1 MAEDTQRV
9 VTNFADLLPAHRKIH
24 RKLICCYEI
33 ILALLFLIQNSRS
46 ENYWKFSKI
55 SPGGREVV
63 VNYLWPDAMMKPMI
77 LHETY
82 TVNGTML
89 QYYPKDHVKMTA
101 LAVRSFVSPIR
112 QTFDFDSSS
121 SIKPQNYFHQ
131 SSYQYYQG
139 GVNSPPPNKVAPGM
153 DQKYQQRQQTQQQR
167 QQQQAMTRPI
177 G

>member
-1 MAEDTQRV
+1 
-9 VTNFADLLPAHRKIH
+9 
-24 RKLICCYEI
+24 
-33 ILALLFLIQNSRS
+33 
-46 ENYWKFSKI
+46 
-55 SPGGREVV
+55 VV
-63 VNYLWPDAMMKPMI
+63 VNYLCHDAMMKPMI

-112 QTFDFDSSS
+112 QTFDYDSSS
-121 SIKPQNYFHQ
+121 SIKPQNYLHQ
-131 SSYQYYQG
+131 SSYQYYHG
-139 GVNSPPPNKVAPGM
+139 GVNSPPPKKVAPGM
-153 DQKYQQRQQTQQQR
+153 DQKYQQRQQTQQQ

>member
-1 MAEDTQRV
+1 
-9 VTNFADLLPAHRKIH
+9 
-24 RKLICCYEI
+24 
-33 ILALLFLIQNSRS
+33 
-46 ENYWKFSKI
+46 
-55 SPGGREVV
+55 
-63 VNYLWPDAMMKPMI
+63 MKPMI

-112 QTFDFDSSS
+112 QTFDYRYDSSS

-139 GVNSPPPNKVAPGM
+139 GVNSPPPKKVAPGM
-153 DQKYQQRQQTQQQR
+153 DQKYQQRQQTQQQQQ

>member
-1 MAEDTQRV
+1 
-9 VTNFADLLPAHRKIH
+9 
-24 RKLICCYEI
+24 
-33 ILALLFLIQNSRS
+33 
-46 ENYWKFSKI
+46 
-55 SPGGREVV
+55 
-63 VNYLWPDAMMKPMI
+63 MKPMI

-131 SSYQYYQG
+131 SSYQNQG

-153 DQKYQQRQQTQQQR
+153 DQKYQQRQQTQQQ
-167 QQQQAMTRPI
+167 QQQAMTRPI